1 MARTKKV
8 GITGRFGARYGRKAK
23 RSVKIIEENMK
34 KNHVCPK
41 CDRPYV
47 KREAAGIWK
56 CRKCGAVFTGG
67 AYVPQT
73 PMAKSCPRC
82 GAEVDHKSYME
93 NKCPKCR
100 YRILFKNVPETTRII
115 KAR

>member
-41 CDRPYV
+41 CDRP
-47 KREAAGIWK
+47 GI
-56 CRKCGAVFTGG
+56 RSTN
-67 AYVPQT
+67 
-73 PMAKSCPRC
+73 
-82 GAEVDHKSYME
+82 SYG
-93 NKCPKCR
+93 KICSTQYQR
-100 YRILFKNVPETTRII
+100 H
-115 KAR
+115 

>member
-47 KREAAGIWK
+47 KRQAAGIWK
-56 CRKCGAVFTGG
+56 CRKCVQYSLEGHIFLKPLWLNLQHV
-67 AYVPQT
+67 VLEILKWRNNP
-73 PMAKSCPRC
+73 CINVHI
-82 GAEVDHKSYME
+82 VDLK
-93 NKCPKCR
+93 
-100 YRILFKNVPETTRII
+100 
-115 KAR
+115 

>member
-47 KREAAGIWK
+47 KRQAAGIWK
-56 CRKCGAVFTGG
+56 CRKNLQHVVSEIFVWRNRLCIDVH
-67 AYVPQT
+67 VVEQ
-73 PMAKSCPRC
+73 K
-82 GAEVDHKSYME
+82 
-93 NKCPKCR
+93 
-100 YRILFKNVPETTRII
+100 
-115 KAR
+115 